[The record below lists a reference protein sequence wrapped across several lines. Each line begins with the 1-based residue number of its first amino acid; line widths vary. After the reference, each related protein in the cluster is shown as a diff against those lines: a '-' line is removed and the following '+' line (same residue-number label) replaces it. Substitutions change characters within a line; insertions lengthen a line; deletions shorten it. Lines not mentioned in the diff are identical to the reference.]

1 MLTEVLTYHLYGDM
15 GVFDHIM
22 QQRRDLHLHG
32 STMPGNNLAD
42 CNRVVDVVFT
52 GIFSFLANAAMSAS
66 GKHMGFGNTGH
77 S

>member
-1 MLTEVLTYHLYGDM
+1 
-15 GVFDHIM
+15 M
-22 QQRRDLHLHG
+22 QQRRDLHLYG

-42 CNRVVDVVFT
+42 SNRVVDVVFT